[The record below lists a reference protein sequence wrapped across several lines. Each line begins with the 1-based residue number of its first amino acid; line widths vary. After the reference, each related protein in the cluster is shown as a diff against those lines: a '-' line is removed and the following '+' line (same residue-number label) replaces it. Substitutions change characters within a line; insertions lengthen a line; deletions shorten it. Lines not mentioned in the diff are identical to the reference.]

1 MTNPSDEAQQEAA
14 LASGT
19 DEQTALKARYMM
31 IAEAAYFRAERRGF
45 APGHVIE
52 DWLEAEAEIE
62 RSFGPLTARATDI
75 RQSIRDLIVGDV
87 AGLAAGV
94 HLLAVRSLAIGRL
107 DAEAVKGVVREA
119 IRGAEEGVSQLGER
133 GRDVLPDIL
142 AGLERALSDV
152 ANASALA
159 VREAHGNAV
168 QFSKEELSTL
178 IAELQALKSLLGDV
192 VNESLANA
200 GEAARATRQGL
211 ADHARIQAAQFS
223 QRIDD
228 VMVEL
233 GGHALMLARQGKQAG
248 TQVLLEKKGA
258 LAGLVSGALRSIS
271 ERGDHGNNDEKS

>member
-1 MTNPSDEAQQEAA
+1 MTNPSDEAQQEVA

-19 DEQTALKARYMM
+19 DEQTAFMARYMM
-31 IAEAAYFRAERRGF
+31 IAEAAYFRAEKRGF
-45 APGHVIE
+45 APGYEIA

-62 RSFGPLTARATDI
+62 GSFGRLTAQASDI
-75 RQSIRDLIVGDV
+75 RQSIRDLIVGEV
-87 AGLAAGV
+87 AGLEAGV
-94 HLLAVRSLAIGRL
+94 HLLALRALTIGRL
-107 DAEAVKGVVREA
+107 DAQAVKGVVREA

-152 ANASALA
+152 VNASALA

-178 IAELQALKSLLGDV
+178 IEELQALKSLLGDV
-192 VNESLANA
+192 LNESLANA
-200 GEAARATRQGL
+200 GEAAQTLVQGL
-211 ADHARIQAAQFS
+211 ADHARIQSTQFS

-228 VMVEL
+228 LMVEL
-233 GGHALMLARQGKQAG
+233 GGHVLMLARQGKQAG

-271 ERGDHGNNDEKS
+271 ERVDDGNPDEKS